1 MRQPLHQQDPL
12 RAALARGDW
21 PMTQQL
27 ASSRLNSEPNDF
39 FAQFACGMALME
51 LGQLLGAEQYLR
63 SAVALAPTQAE
74 FRAQLARVLVLLQR
88 LPEAVQV
95 ADAALALHPRAAQ
108 TLDTLGVV
116 YSRANAHDRAI
127 ELFRHAIA
135 VTPGVAAHY
144 YNLAVSL
151 TFSGQIDAAEQAYE
165 TLLRLQPRFWRAHTA
180 LSQLRRQTLERNHIA
195 RLNALLASA
204 GDDPAAVVHL
214 NHALAKEYE
223 DLGDYPRAFAHLQAA
238 KVERRAR
245 SGYSIARDQDLF
257 EALMA
262 GVPDPL
268 PPPEGL
274 PDEPIFVIGM
284 PRSGTTLVER
294 ILSSHP
300 DVHSAGEL
308 QNFGVTLKRAS
319 GSATRYL
326 LDLDTLARLQ
336 EADWPALGAAY
347 LASTR
352 PGTGHTPRFVDKL
365 PHNFMYAGF
374 IAKALPHA
382 RIICLRRNPLDTCL
396 SNFRQLFGQ
405 NTPYYDYS
413 LDLLDTGRY
422 YLLFD
427 RLVSHWRRVLP
438 GRLLEV
444 QYEELVVDREAQ
456 TRRMLEFLRLSWD
469 PACLHHER
477 NTAPVSTASA
487 VQVREPM
494 HRGGLQ
500 RWRNYEPQLS
510 ELRSLLAEGG
520 VL

>member
-21 PMTQQL
+21 QVTQQL
-27 ASSRLNSEPNDF
+27 ASARLNSEPNDV

-51 LGQLLGAEQYLR
+51 LGQLLAAEQHLR
-63 SAVALAPTQAE
+63 RAVALAPTQAE
-74 FRAQLARVLVLLQR
+74 FRAQLARLLVLLQR

-116 YSRANAHDRAI
+116 YSRADAHDRAI

-135 VTPGVAAHY
+135 LTPGSAAHH

-180 LSQLRRQTLERNHIA
+180 LAQLRRQTLERNHIA
-195 RLNALLASA
+195 RLDALLAGA

-223 DLGDYPRAFAHLQAA
+223 DLGDYHRAFAYLQAA
-238 KVERRAR
+238 KVERRER

-262 GVPDPL
+262 GFPDPL
-268 PPPEGL
+268 PPPEGE

-308 QNFGVTLKRAS
+308 QNFGITLKRAS
-319 GSATRYL
+319 RSATRYL
-326 LDLDTLARLQ
+326 LDLDTLSRLHD
-336 EADWPALGAAY
+336 ADWSALGAAY

-427 RLVSHWRRVLP
+427 RLIAHWRRVLP

-444 QYEELVVDREAQ
+444 QYEDLVADQETQ
-456 TRRMLEFLRLSWD
+456 IRRMLEFLGLAWD
-469 PACLHHER
+469 PACLYHER

>member
-1 MRQPLHQQDPL
+1 M
-12 RAALARGDW
+12 ARGDW
-21 PMTQQL
+21 QATQQL
-27 ASSRLNSEPNDF
+27 ASSRLNSEPNDV
-39 FAQFACGMALME
+39 FARFACGMALME
-51 LGQLLGAEQYLR
+51 LGQLVAAEQHLR
-63 SAVALAPTQAE
+63 RAVALAPTQAE
-74 FRAQLARVLVLLQR
+74 YHAQLARALVLLQR
-88 LPEAVQV
+88 LPEAVQI
-95 ADAALALHPRAAQ
+95 ADAALTLHPRAAQ

-116 YSRANAHDRAI
+116 YSRANAHGRAI

-135 VTPGVAAHY
+135 LTPRSAAHH

-151 TFSGQIDAAEQAYE
+151 TFSGQVDAAEQAYE
-165 TLLRLQPRFWRAHTA
+165 SLLRLEPRFWRAHTA
-180 LSQLRRQTLERNHIA
+180 LAQLRRQTLERNHVA

-223 DLGDYPRAFAHLQAA
+223 DLGDYARAFAHLQAA
-238 KVERRAR
+238 KVQRRER
-245 SGYSIARDQDLF
+245 SGYSIARDRELF
-257 EALMA
+257 EAIIA
-262 GVPDPL
+262 AFPEPL
-268 PPPEGL
+268 PPPEEL

-326 LDLDTLARLQ
+326 LDLDTLARLS

-374 IAKALPHA
+374 IARALPRA
-382 RIICLRRNPLDTCL
+382 RIICLHRDPLDTCL
-396 SNFRQLFGQ
+396 SNYRQLFGQ
-405 NTPYYDYS
+405 KTPYYDYS

-427 RLVSHWRRVLP
+427 RLIAHWRRVLP

-444 QYEELVVDREAQ
+444 QYEGLVEDQEAQ
-456 TRRMLEFLRLSWD
+456 TRRMLEFLGLTWD

-494 HRGGLQ
+494 HRASVQ
-500 RWRNYEPQLS
+500 RWRHYEPQLS
-510 ELRSLLAEGG
+510 ELRRLLAEGG
-520 VL
+520 AL

>member
-1 MRQPLHQQDPL
+1 MRKPLYQQDPL
-12 RAALARGDW
+12 SAALARGDW
-21 PMTQQL
+21 QLTQRL
-27 ASSRLNSEPNDF
+27 ASLRLESEPNDV
-39 FAQFACGMALME
+39 FAQFACGIALME
-51 LGQLLGAEQYLR
+51 LGQLLAAEQHLR
-63 SAVALAPTQAE
+63 RAVALAPAQAE
-74 FRAQLARVLVLLQR
+74 YHAQLARALVLLQR
-88 LPEAVQV
+88 LPEAVRV
-95 ADAALALHPRAAQ
+95 ADAALTLHPRAAQ

-116 YSRANAHDRAI
+116 YSRANAHERAI
-127 ELFRHAIA
+127 ELFRHAIT
-135 VTPGVAAHY
+135 VTPRSAAHH

-165 TLLRLQPRFWRAHTA
+165 TLLRLKPRFWRAHTA
-180 LSQLRRQTLERNHIA
+180 LSQLRRQILERNHIT
-195 RLNALLASA
+195 RLNALLANA

-223 DLGDYPRAFAHLQAA
+223 DLGDYPHAFAHLQAA
-238 KVERRAR
+238 KVQRRER
-245 SGYSIARDQDLF
+245 SGYSIARDRDLF
-257 EALMA
+257 EALIA
-262 GVPDPL
+262 RFLEPL
-268 PPPEGL
+268 DPPEGA

-336 EADWPALGAAY
+336 DADWPALGTAY

-374 IAKALPHA
+374 IARALPRA

-427 RLVSHWRRVLP
+427 RLIAHWRRVLP
-438 GRLLEV
+438 GRLLEI
-444 QYEELVVDREAQ
+444 QYEGLVDDQETQ
-456 TRRMLEFLRLSWD
+456 TRRMLDFLGLTWD

-487 VQVREPM
+487 VQVRAPM
-494 HRGGLQ
+494 HRAGLQ
-500 RWRNYEPQLS
+500 RWRHYEPQLS
-510 ELRSLLAEGG
+510 ELRALLAAEG